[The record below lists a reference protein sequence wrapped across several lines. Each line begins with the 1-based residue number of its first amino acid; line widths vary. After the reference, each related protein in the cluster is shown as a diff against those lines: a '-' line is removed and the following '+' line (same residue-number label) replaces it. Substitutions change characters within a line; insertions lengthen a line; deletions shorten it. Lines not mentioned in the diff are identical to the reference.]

1 MCSGSN
7 QSWWCRDF
15 FDGANALEVC
25 VGDENDLA
33 SKLAKL
39 MGDQLL
45 SERIA
50 KAGTK
55 TGKEKAGPSV
65 VTARLKKM
73 IAELSC

>member
-1 MCSGSN
+1 MAVLDAWAAGCAVVATKVGGA
-7 QSWWCRDF
+7 RDF

-55 TGKEKAGPSV
+55 TGKE
-65 VTARLKKM
+65 
-73 IAELSC
+73 